1 MNTSPSNQY
10 DSIER
15 LIFETG
21 IRILGLAFDL
31 DRDAMVVTLKSGK
44 QLPFRLSAYRALHG
58 KTVEELQQYELIA
71 DGLGVHW
78 PHLDEDLSL
87 KGFLEEELKL
97 VAGEYSYAMA
107 A

>member
-1 MNTSPSNQY
+1 M
-10 DSIER
+10 IV
-15 LIFETG
+15 I
-21 IRILGLAFDL
+21 
-31 DRDAMVVTLKSGK
+31 LKSGK
-44 QLPFRLSAYRALHG
+44 HLRFRLSAYKALHG
-58 KTVEELQQYELIA
+58 QPIDVLLQYELIA

-78 PHLDEDLSL
+78 LQLDEDLSL